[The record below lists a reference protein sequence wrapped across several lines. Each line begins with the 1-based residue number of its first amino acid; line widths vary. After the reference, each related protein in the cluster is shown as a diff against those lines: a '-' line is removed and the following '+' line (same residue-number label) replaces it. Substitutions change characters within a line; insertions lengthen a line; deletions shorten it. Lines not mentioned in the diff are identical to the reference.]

1 MGMNLIAAVTLL
13 PITIL
18 TDSYFSPSLPLK
30 TVDYAVI
37 GLGLITVVG
46 LYDVCIVCCA
56 FWVCFFQS
64 SWIYR
69 HPYRCVLGNDH
80 LRREPVC
87 LDLAFALCP

>member
-37 GLGLITVVG
+37 GLGLITVVAYTMFVLSVALLG
-46 LYDVCIVCCA
+46 LFFPVKLDTSSPLP
-56 FWVCFFQS
+56 VCF
-64 SWIYR
+64 
-69 HPYRCVLGNDH
+69 
-80 LRREPVC
+80 EE
-87 LDLAFALCP
+87 